1 MHSYFQ
7 EDLQWPK
14 ITAEN
19 IQSFTL
25 WTNIMG
31 FISGYNSNMRNLE
44 LLNWE
49 WPAAVSLLPKP
60 MAYCPPPAAPNAVDI
75 SGDHKRVELSHG
87 PIIITLCFFSV
98 PDVLDALPAKRFVI
112 VCMCTRVFEGGWNSN
127 CILLKYYD
135 FFPFQAVAMC
145 STSLMSCAAGF
156 DWHLQGCPPGAAS
169 EIFWHSVSN

>member
-25 WTNIMG
+25 WTTTTG
-31 FISGYNSNMRNLE
+31 FISGYHFNIQNLE

-49 WPAAVSLLPKP
+49 WPAAVWLLPKP
-60 MAYCPPPAAPNAVDI
+60 MASCPPPAAHNTGDI
-75 SGDHKRVELSHG
+75 RRDHKRVELSHG
-87 PIIITLCFFSV
+87 PIIITLCFSSV
-98 PDVLDALPAKRFVI
+98 PAVLDALPAKRFVI
-112 VCMCTRVFEGGWNSN
+112 VCMCTRVFEGGWNPN

-135 FFPFQAVAMC
+135 FFPLPSC
-145 STSLMSCAAGF
+145 SNMQ
-156 DWHLQGCPPGAAS
+156 HLPDVLCSWLWLALARLSSRCCIRNLLTQCQ
-169 EIFWHSVSN
+169 